1 MTGYTWGGASG
12 TNWWVDPKADLAV
25 VWMASSPGAPGS
37 RQCRRLVTAHTAA
50 TAMHPI
56 GGCERGWSKVK
67 GPWAQVASLSTGGKV
82 TLKSARINATKDM
95 AVESGVE
102 VGTAIMAGTTIAIND
117 RVTNVYV
124 RTGRVWK
131 IVHHH
136 TDVSPEMVAVLQRL
150 QRGGA

>member
-1 MTGYTWGGASG
+1 MPVPPALTLASKSFYAALNQMLKG
-12 TNWWVDPKADLAV
+12 NPEPMLAA
-25 VWMASSPGAPGS
+25 WSQTP
-37 RQCRRLVTAHTAA
+37 AA
-50 TAMHPI
+50 TTMHPI

-67 GPWAQVASLSTGGKV
+67 APWAQVASLSSGGKV
-82 TLKSARINATKDM
+82 RLKSARINATKDM

-102 VGTAIMAGTTIAIND
+102 VGTAIMAGTTVAIND
-117 RVTNVYV
+117 RVTNVYI

-136 TDVSPEMVAVLQRL
+136 TDISPEMVAVLQRL

>member
-1 MTGYTWGGASG
+1 MPVPPALKLASKSFYAALNQMLKG
-12 TNWWVDPKADLAV
+12 N
-25 VWMASSPGAPGS
+25 PGPMMDAWSQTP
-37 RQCRRLVTAHTAA
+37 AA
-50 TAMHPI
+50 TTMHPI

-67 GPWAQVASLSTGGKV
+67 APWAQVASLSSGGKV

-102 VGTAIMAGTTIAIND
+102 VGTAVMAGTTVTFND

-136 TDVSPEMVAVLQRL
+136 TDISPEMVAVLQRL
-150 QRGGA
+150 QQGS